1 MGGSEVDIGKN
12 FYIKAGNMEI
22 QTGIWLDKEKAII
35 INLKEGNHT
44 IKQLASN
51 ITTRERFRGEGKR
64 FGRFGSQFLSLE
76 SKKRNMVK
84 NQSEEYLKNII
95 SEIKSVDKLV
105 VFGPAEMK
113 TQLEKAILKDSQ
125 ISKKLVAVEP
135 ADNMT
140 ENQLVAWV
148 KDYYK

>member
-1 MGGSEVDIGKN
+1 
-12 FYIKAGNMEI
+12 MEKR
-22 QTGIWLDKEKAII
+22 TGIWLDKEQAII
-35 INLKEGNHT
+35 INLVEGKHS
-44 IKQLASN
+44 IKHLDSN
-51 ITTRERFRGEGKR
+51 ITTRERFPGEGKR
-64 FGRFGSQFLSLE
+64 FGRFGNQFLSME

-95 SEIKSVDKLV
+95 REIKDVDKLV
-105 VFGPAEMK
+105 LFGPAEMK
-113 TQLEKAILKDSQ
+113 TQLEKAILKKTH
-125 ISKKLVAVEP
+125 ISNKLITVEP

>member
-1 MGGSEVDIGKN
+1 
-12 FYIKAGNMEI
+12 MEK

-35 INLKEGNHT
+35 INLKEGTHS
-44 IKQLASN
+44 IKYLESS
-51 ITTRERFRGEGKR
+51 ITTRERFQGEGKR
-64 FGRFGSQFLSLE
+64 FGRFGNQFLSME

-95 SEIKSVDKLV
+95 NEIKSVDMLV
-105 VFGPAEMK
+105 LFGPAEMK
-113 TQLEKAILKDSQ
+113 THLEKAIRNNSQ

-148 KDYYK
+148 KDYYKKLS

>member
-1 MGGSEVDIGKN
+1 
-12 FYIKAGNMEI
+12 MEK

-35 INLKEGNHT
+35 INLREGKHR
-44 IKQLASN
+44 IKRLRSE
-51 ITTRERFRGEGKR
+51 ITTRERFPGESKKFGK
-64 FGRFGSQFLSLE
+64 FGNQFLSME

-84 NQSEEYLKNII
+84 NQADEYLKKII
-95 SEIKSVDKLV
+95 NEIRYVDKLV
-105 VFGPAEMK
+105 LFGPAEMK
-113 TQLEKAILKDSQ
+113 TQLEKAILKNSM

-148 KDYYK
+148 KEYYK

>member
-1 MGGSEVDIGKN
+1 
-12 FYIKAGNMEI
+12 MEK

-35 INLKEGNHT
+35 INLMEGKHT
-44 IKQLASN
+44 VKRLRSE
-51 ITTRERFRGEGKR
+51 ITTRERFPGETKK
-64 FGRFGSQFLSLE
+64 FGRFGNQFLSME

-84 NQSEEYLKNII
+84 NQADEYLKNII
-95 SEIKSVDKLV
+95 QEIKYVDKLV
-105 VFGPAEMK
+105 LFGPAEMK
-113 TQLEKAILKDSQ
+113 THLQKAILKNSI

-148 KDYYK
+148 KEYYK

>member
-1 MGGSEVDIGKN
+1 
-12 FYIKAGNMEI
+12 MENR
-22 QTGIWLDKEKAII
+22 TGIWLDKEQAII
-35 INLKEGNHT
+35 INLAAGKHT
-44 IKQLASN
+44 IKHLESN
-51 ITTRERFRGEGKR
+51 ITSRERFPGESKK
-64 FGRFGSQFLSLE
+64 FGRFGNQFLSLE

-95 SEIKSVDKLV
+95 KEIKDVDKIVL
-105 VFGPAEMK
+105 FGPAEMK
-113 TQLEKAILKDSQ
+113 THLEKAILKNTHVSN
-125 ISKKLVAVEP
+125 KLIAVEP

>member
-1 MGGSEVDIGKN
+1 
-12 FYIKAGNMEI
+12 MEK

-35 INLKEGNHT
+35 INLMEGKHS
-44 IKQLASN
+44 IKRLRSE
-51 ITTRERFRGEGKR
+51 ITTRERFPGESKK
-64 FGRFGSQFLSLE
+64 FGRFGNQFLSME

-84 NQSEEYLKNII
+84 NQANEYLKNII
-95 SEIKSVDKLV
+95 HEIRYVDKLV
-105 VFGPAEMK
+105 LFGPAEMK
-113 TQLEKAILKDSQ
+113 TQLEKAILKNSI

-148 KDYYK
+148 KEYYK

>member
-1 MGGSEVDIGKN
+1 
-12 FYIKAGNMEI
+12 MEK

-35 INLKEGNHT
+35 INLREGKHS
-44 IKQLASN
+44 IKRLRSE
-51 ITTRERFRGEGKR
+51 ITTRERFPGESKKFGK
-64 FGRFGSQFLSLE
+64 FGNQFLSME

-84 NQSEEYLKNII
+84 NQADEYLKKII
-95 SEIKSVDKLV
+95 NEIRYVDKLV
-105 VFGPAEMK
+105 LFGPAEMK
-113 TQLEKAILKDSQ
+113 TQLEKAILKNSM

-148 KDYYK
+148 KEYYK

>member
-1 MGGSEVDIGKN
+1 
-12 FYIKAGNMEI
+12 MEK

-35 INLKEGNHT
+35 INLMKGKHT
-44 IKQLASN
+44 VKHLRSE
-51 ITTRERFRGEGKR
+51 ITTRERFPGESKK
-64 FGRFGSQFLSLE
+64 FGRFGNQFLSME

-84 NQSEEYLKNII
+84 NQADEYLKNII
-95 SEIKSVDKLV
+95 HEIKYVDKLV
-105 VFGPAEMK
+105 LFGPAEMK
-113 TQLEKAILKDSQ
+113 THLQKAILKNSI

-148 KDYYK
+148 KEYYK